1 MGKTG
6 SQETLVLWAL
16 KEKEALRVN
25 QVQKVKKEEQEKMAL
40 MEHLVSVAREDH
52 KVHKA
57 MLEQQALL
65 EDLAKLVQQEPR
77 ETEVTLVS
85 QVPGETQEGMENG
98 DILERLDH
106 QGLLEKLVHEVPLAC
121 LVHLEFLVM
130 LVLLAHGDP
139 LATLDFLAK
148 MVQMVPLVPREP
160 QAQWETK
167 ESRELLE
174 IWVTQDQKE
183 TSGPLDLKALTDP
196 LVPLELWEQLVYKD
210 RLEKMEPLDLLD

>member
-1 MGKTG
+1 MP
-6 SQETLVLWAL
+6 LAL
-16 KEKEALRVN
+16 KAKEVLRVN
-25 QVQKVKKEEQEKMAL
+25 RVQKVKREEREKMAL
-40 MEHLVSVAREDH
+40 TEHLVSVVREDH

-57 MLEQQALL
+57 MLEQQALQ
-65 EDLAKLVQQEPR
+65 EELAKLVQQEPR

-98 DILERLDH
+98 DMLEHLDR
-106 QGLLEKLVHEVPLAC
+106 QALLEKLAHEVPLAC
-121 LVHLEFLVM
+121 LVHLEFLVT

-148 MVQMVPLVPREP
+148 MVQMVPLAPREP

-183 TSGPLDLKALTDP
+183 TSGPLDLAALTDP
-196 LVPLELWEQLVYKD
+196 LVPLELLEQLVC
-210 RLEKMEPLDLLD
+210 